1 MKPGSAS
8 TGTGAVAAA
17 AQAQGARQFER
28 PSLRARLLGLG
39 SVFGK
44 TFRDSRRT
52 AVALGLVF
60 ALVFLATAAQIAE
73 QFDSV
78 AARLRFAAELRG
90 LPPIFQGMLGEPIGI
105 ERLGGFLS
113 WRILNFL
120 PVMLGIWAVVALSA
134 TLAAEVGRGS
144 MDLLAASPIGRWRI
158 ALQKLAG
165 YLVALA
171 VAIGILA
178 IGMIAAF
185 AAFAELPGDEVG
197 PEAILAHAL
206 WLYIMILVPGAFAF
220 ALAPMVGRSQALG
233 VGAMVLFASFVI
245 NGFADSVSAFDRV
258 RGVSYLAITADHRP
272 IAGRY
277 DWPSIALIVAVVTAL
292 FVAGLVAFARRDLLP
307 ATGGRIRVP
316 SIGLWLR
323 GPFTRAL
330 GERLPAALVWG
341 LGLGLFGLVIA
352 TSADQF
358 VESLGRIPE
367 VVAMIRQVFP
377 DEDILSTGG
386 FLQLSF
392 FSQAILAITLAAGGF
407 VAGWASDEGER
418 RLEVVLGAPVARA
431 QWALRSGAAVL
442 VAIAIMTA
450 VMAIGVAIG
459 ASTQTGDVTG
469 PVSGLAVLGLYGMA
483 LAGIGLAIGGLVRPG
498 LAAPVTIIL
507 GLGIYLLDLVGS
519 ILDLP
524 DAVLDLA
531 LNRHLGRPILGVYDA
546 PGMALCAA
554 LAIGGVLAC
563 AIGMRRRDIGR

>member
-1 MKPGSAS
+1 MSLGSAS
-8 TGTGAVAAA
+8 AGAAGAA
-17 AQAQGARQFER
+17 AQAPAARQLER
-28 PSLRARLLGLG
+28 PSLRSRLLGLG
-39 SVFGK
+39 SIFGK
-44 TFRDSRRT
+44 AFRDSRRT
-52 AVALGLVF
+52 AIALGVVF
-60 ALVFLATAAQIAE
+60 ALVFAATAGQIAE

-78 AARLRFAAELRG
+78 ASRLRFAAELQG
-90 LPPIFQGMLGEPIGI
+90 LPPIFQGMLGEPIAI

-120 PVMLGIWAVVALSA
+120 PVMLGIWSVVALSG

-144 MDLLAASPIGRWRI
+144 MDFLATSPTARSRI
-158 ALQKLAG
+158 AFQKLAG

-171 VAIGILA
+171 LAIGILA
-178 IGMIAAF
+178 VGMVAAF

-197 PEAILAHAL
+197 IDAILAHSV
-206 WLYIMILVPGAFAF
+206 WLYVTILVPGAFAF
-220 ALAPMVGRSQALG
+220 ALAPLVGRSQALG
-233 VGAMVLFASFVI
+233 VGAIVLFASFVI

-258 RGVSYLAITADHRP
+258 RGISYLAITAEHRP
-272 IAGRY
+272 LAGRY
-277 DWPSIALIVAVVTAL
+277 DWPSIAIIGGVVVAL
-292 FVAGLVAFARRDLLP
+292 FVAGMLAFARRDLLP
-307 ATGGRIRVP
+307 ATGGRVRIP

-341 LGLGLFGLVIA
+341 FGLGLFGLVIA
-352 TSADQF
+352 TSAHEF

-418 RLEVVLGAPVARA
+418 RLELILSAPVARA
-431 QWALRSGAAVL
+431 QWALRSGSAVL
-442 VAIAIMTA
+442 VAITIMTV

-459 ASTQTGDVTG
+459 ASTQTGEVAR
-469 PVSGLAVLGLYGMA
+469 PVAGLAVLGLYGMA
-483 LAGIGLAIGGLVRPG
+483 LAGIGLGVGGLVRPG

-507 GLGIYLLDLVGS
+507 GLGFFLLDLVGS

-531 LNRHLGRPILGVYDA
+531 LNRHLGRPILGVYDE

-554 LAIGGVLAC
+554 LAIGGVLIC